1 MGEVEYSVWIDAAP
15 EQVWRIYVDPTRI
28 PDWQTGKPSIVDVQG
43 LSGEPGSSYRSKR
56 GPLVARTVVVAAQAL
71 RELVTRTDAYLGLQL
86 EVTSRISERAD
97 GTDLRLA
104 VVTHWRR
111 RLGPLA
117 KLVELAVLNPRE
129 MRKELA
135 LLKALVERERAG

>member
-1 MGEVEYSVWIDAAP
+1 M
-15 EQVWRIYVDPTRI
+15 
-28 PDWQTGKPSIVDVQG
+28 
-43 LSGEPGSSYRSKR
+43 
-56 GPLVARTVVVAAQAL
+56 ARTVVVAARAP

-86 EVTSRISERAD
+86 EVTSRIIERAD

-111 RLGPLA
+111 RLGPVA
-117 KLVELAVLNPRE
+117 ELVEPAVLNPRE